1 TFFAHKETRT
11 PFLGG
16 IISIGTNFLFIAV
29 LTPCLKHTGIALA
42 TSLSAWCNAIY
53 LMASLKK
60 LKTVKIDFET
70 ERECLKQLFVSV
82 VMLGSILLMN
92 IYASPY
98 YGSGGV
104 ERNIMLLTVICM
116 SIVVFCSVGRSLKIF
131 AFCKEIKDM
140 EKK

>member
-1 TFFAHKETRT
+1 
-11 PFLGG
+11 
-16 IISIGTNFLFIAV
+16 
-29 LTPCLKHTGIALA
+29 
-42 TSLSAWCNAIY
+42 
-53 LMASLKK
+53 MASLKK